1 MKIKNLLKNIMKY
14 VFHLK
19 LGNDI
24 FGKNY
29 LQNLEENNIKTD
41 HVTFTDQASTG
52 VAPILVDDNGSH

>member
-1 MKIKNLLKNIMKY
+1 MKHI
-14 VFHLK
+14 FHSK

-41 HVTFTDQASTG
+41 HVTFTGEASTG